1 MIIILKSDIMGR
13 TVDATRLETLQ
24 EELLGPVWGWLQE
37 HLKLMMLKQSVRVL
51 SEATIGRPP

>member
-1 MIIILKSDIMGR
+1 MGR